1 MDVKKNAHYER
12 VRLPVGALEIGMYV
26 AELDI
31 PWLESSFAF
40 QGFTI
45 KTQKQL
51 DKIREVCDYV
61 YIEVE
66 REQAYLYR
74 AFQNDKYFESQQPQK
89 RKVKAFFA
97 SLFSKKS
104 SSPASGVHEPFTK
117 EWLVERRPPNKT
129 ATFEQEYTNAETVHL
144 GARHVIKEV
153 MDDIASGK
161 TIDVKLAKEVVT
173 DCVNSILRNP
183 DALLLLTQMKSR
195 DEYTA
200 QHSMNVCMLAIT
212 MGRFLNLS
220 IAQLTELGLCGM
232 MHDMGK
238 MKVPLEILNKP
249 GRLDPDEMIVMRNHT
264 IWGYVLLSECPG
276 IPKVAKEVALSH
288 HERYDG
294 KGYPR
299 KLIGKE
305 ILPYAQIVA
314 IVDMYDAITSNRVY
328 QDGRSHLDALNLMV
342 EASHDHLEP
351 CLVESFIKCV
361 GVYPPGCLVLL
372 NTGEIGVVT
381 EVNAQFRLRPKIIVL
396 LDENKQPCEE
406 KQFDL
411 AEIRVNAQQ
420 KPYVIKSVVRPEAYN
435 ININYYRE
443 KGIFMMRK

>member
-1 MDVKKNAHYER
+1 MDAKKTTRIEKI
-12 VRLPVGALEIGMYV
+12 RLPVGALEIGMYV

-31 PWLESSFAF
+31 PWLESSFVF
-40 QGFTI
+40 QGFI
-45 KTQKQL
+45 VKTQKQL

-61 YIEVE
+61 YIEVDH
-66 REQAYLYR
+66 EQAYLYR
-74 AFQNDKYFESQQPQK
+74 AYQDKAAFKPYTPQK
-89 RKVKAFFA
+89 VKTFFS

-104 SSPASGVHEPFTK
+104 SSSPVEDHKPFTR
-117 EWLVERRPPNKT
+117 EWLIERQPPDKT
-129 ATFEQEYTNAETVHL
+129 ATFEQEYVNAEAVHI
-144 GARHVIKEV
+144 GARHVIQEV
-153 MDDIASGK
+153 MSDIASGK
-161 TIDVKLAKEVVT
+161 SIDVKLAKEVVA

-183 DALLLLTQMKSR
+183 DALMLLTQMKNR

-220 IAQLTELGLCGM
+220 VSQLNELGLCGM

-249 GRLDPDEMIVMRNHT
+249 GRLDEEETIIMHNHT
-264 IWGYVLLSECPG
+264 IWGYVLLNECSG
-276 IPKVAKEVALSH
+276 ISKIAKEVALSH

-294 KGYPR
+294 RGYPR
-299 KLIGKE
+299 KLLGKE

-314 IVDMYDAITSNRVY
+314 IVDMYDAVTSNRVY
-328 QDGRSHLDALNLMV
+328 QEGRSHLEALNLMV
-342 EASHDHLEP
+342 ESSPNHLEP
-351 CLVESFIKCV
+351 CLVERFIKCV
-361 GVYPPGCLVLL
+361 GIYPPGCLVLL

-381 EVNAQFRLRPKIIVL
+381 EINSQYRLRPKIILL

-406 KQFDL
+406 KMFDL
-411 AEIRVNAQQ
+411 AETSANAPH
-420 KPYVIKSVVRPEAYN
+420 KSCVIKSVVRPEVYN
-435 ININYYRE
+435 ININHYRE